1 MFIATTLLISTPI
14 VQSPRQPST
23 AESAHIFR
31 ISEAFR
37 RATSD
42 HLRANFSDQP
52 KQKTAARHGG
62 VFVSMRRG
70 LPASSSICGMD
81 EALF

>member
-23 AESAHIFR
+23 AESAHIFPD
-31 ISEAFR
+31 R
-37 RATSD
+37 RSVQAATSD

-52 KQKTAARHGG
+52 KR
-62 VFVSMRRG
+62 VV
-70 LPASSSICGMD
+70 SSIVKL
-81 EALF
+81 ALASPRRR